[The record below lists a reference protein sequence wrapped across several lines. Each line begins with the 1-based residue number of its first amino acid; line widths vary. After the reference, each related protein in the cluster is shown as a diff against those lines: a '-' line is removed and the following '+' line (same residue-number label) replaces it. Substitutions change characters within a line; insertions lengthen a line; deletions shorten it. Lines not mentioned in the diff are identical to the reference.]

1 RMLLRPCWRVASSAT
16 RAASTTTTDAAAA
29 ADRKTPEEYQR
40 TLWRPPT
47 SPFVQTPQAWVSTLH
62 SVKDERVSLVDLHPS
77 IFRAPPRVDLLHR
90 NLVWQQ
96 VYRNVQMTK
105 QLNKAEMPGGGKK
118 PWPQKKTG
126 RAHVGSVRA
135 PHFIRGGFANG
146 VRGPRT
152 WFYMLPDSIRVQGL
166 CVALSLKLA
175 QSDVHVVD
183 SLSSVPE
190 GADGQYLQEMAEARN
205 WGYSVLFVDAGE
217 ESMTGGL
224 LDACDSLPSFNV
236 MPIFGLNCYSIM
248 KYNTIVLSLPAVELL
263 EQRLLNQIHT
273 AGPANKKY
281 RYIDYKNAILE
292 QEDERED
299 PKFAPYV

>member
-1 RMLLRPCWRVASSAT
+1 RMLLRPCWRVVAQSAT
-16 RAASTTTTDAAAA
+16 RSAWTTTPEAAT
-29 ADRKTPEEYQR
+29 DRKTPEEYQR

-62 SVKDERVSLVDLHPS
+62 SVQDERVSLIDLHPS

-105 QLNKAEMPGGGKK
+105 QLSKAEMPGGGKK

-126 RAHVGSVRA
+126 RAHVGSIRS
-135 PHFIRGGFANG
+135 PQFIRGGFANG

-152 WFYMLPDSIRVQGL
+152 WFYMLPDSIRLQGL
-166 CVALSLKLA
+166 CVALSLKYA
-175 QSDVHVVD
+175 QSDVQVVE
-183 SLSSVPE
+183 SLGAVPE
-190 GADGQYLQEMAEARN
+190 GADATFLHDMAETRN

-217 ESMTGGL
+217 ETMSGGL
-224 LDACDSLPSFNV
+224 LEACDSVPSFNV
-236 MPIFGLNCYSIM
+236 MPLFGLNCYSLM
-248 KYNTIVLSLPAVELL
+248 KYNTIVFSLPALELL
-263 EQRLLNQIHT
+263 EERLLRQLHT

-281 RYIDYKNAILE
+281 RYIDYKDAILE
-292 QEDERED
+292 QEDKREH